1 MRGIPLVFNMCVRV
15 RGFLSTAC
23 FLSHISGMEG
33 QSYYTTEGCLHS
45 AAASMVR
52 LNRPAYSLDGP
63 APKAGLW
70 FMGQFSLDSSD
81 IISGFDGKL
90 KTQFGFFF
98 FCNIFLSKG
107 KAQDWK
113 NSVSSSTCQQQSG
126 AAQMTAHL
134 LIIRPNLP
142 AIRGQSSKPGSG
154 VAK

>member
-33 QSYYTTEGCLHS
+33 QSYYTTESCLHS

-70 FMGQFSLDSSD
+70 FMGQFGLDSSD
-81 IISGFDGKL
+81 IISGFDEIL
-90 KTQFGFFF
+90 KTHSLDFFVVF
-98 FCNIFLSKG
+98 YIPIYPKSP
-107 KAQDWK
+107 DWK
-113 NSVSSSTCQQQSG
+113 NSVYSCV
-126 AAQMTAHL
+126 H
-134 LIIRPNLP
+134 
-142 AIRGQSSKPGSG
+142 
-154 VAK
+154 V

>member
-33 QSYYTTEGCLHS
+33 QSYYTTESCPDG

-98 FCNIFLSKG
+98 FNIFLSKG
-107 KAQDWK
+107 KTGRI
-113 NSVSSSTCQQQSG
+113 VCSSICQQQSG
-126 AAQMTAHL
+126 AAQMTVHL
-134 LIIRPNLP
+134 EPTSQLFQASPV
-142 AIRGQSSKPGSG
+142 Q
-154 VAK
+154 